1 MNSRALK
8 ILWVLGTF
16 FFFLNVSAQQ
26 VMFTPSEF
34 VFPVDKES
42 DPILGQPG
50 QDFWMVFSDRANNTM
65 YSDESCSV
73 STGDPVHFMRSFI
86 VIKES
91 SDGSALRIVDN
102 RYVTEKGVLKDGY
115 QSNSGWMKKTNL
127 LLSRRCLKTRN
138 AKLPGFENGIFNK
151 KALVLNI
158 VSETTSNYEPPKYF
172 SNPGCTSVIDTA
184 LIYQINFV
192 FKETETAYLLAEDEL
207 INPDDVKKMKGWVLK
222 EKTTP
227 WNHNLAFEANWDKD
241 AVKERNNSGIKAKI
255 FEKTT
260 DVEKFYV
267 QKATAGFGHIPYDEV
282 NPTANRPYGEV
293 DRFPALN
300 YNNATNKWQLGVV
313 GSLIGPNGEKIPK
326 EIFDEL
332 KHVIDSVSINIRKVN
347 IVFVIDGTS
356 SILPYKDY
364 VISAVM
370 NTLDDLNRGQEKIF
384 KFGAALYRD
393 APEESKAF
401 QAYTELVTED
411 QIGRLT
417 SWITANMVPAYNKC
431 DTDLPESVFYG
442 VKKAINHYALKAGQS
457 NFIILIGDC
466 GNHDRI
472 KYMGQN
478 ASGGCASVQKDEFT
492 NITTEDLSSLM
503 AKNDINM
510 LAFQVHHEQ
519 DSSYSDFVHQVG
531 DLYVQTAKVRFGD
544 TTISKS
550 SLWNTGP
557 SFFLLDTNLG
567 GAYRLKCP
575 VNNNLAANK
584 NPLYGSLSEQTF
596 EEQISEGL
604 KFIDYN
610 VDAQI
615 IAIVSLLKE
624 KVKGD
629 FRNLSGVANIISKLH
644 DMGLS
649 DKQIALIFDKNGQLY
664 LTGYTMQTPPA
675 VHYPVF
681 LDVLLTNHDD
691 LYSIKYALE
700 NLIPTKDFCKSPD
713 EFRTFVQDTWYS
725 ILVEQLKYFP
735 PDHQMVDNLTLYQ
748 LASILTGWGGKDDF
762 KKLKL
767 EDVVDP
773 TKLYDEDL
781 YRYLIDWMITK
792 GHVQSIFEGQNMFTK
807 DYFRDHVACYFIE
820 FLIAD
825 RNAQGLDPYIVLDDE
840 NLEKE
845 IIDKLSNEFKPFN
858 AVYKN
863 IPHFRIPI
871 GESESAA
878 TTYYWIDSRIFPH
891 KELHNKQ
898 MAIYEEVLNDFK
910 KRFDEAESGGY

>member
-1 MNSRALK
+1 MKRRLQ
-8 ILWVLGTF
+8 IGGGIVGFCLLL
-16 FFFLNVSAQQ
+16 LNVSAQQ
-26 VMFTPSEF
+26 VMYTPSAY
-34 VFPVDKES
+34 VYPTDKES
-42 DPILGQPG
+42 APILGQPG
-50 QDFWMVFSDRANNTM
+50 QDFWMVFSDRTTNTM
-65 YSDESCSV
+65 YTDENCTV
-73 STGDPVHFMRSFI
+73 TTGEPVKFMQSFI

-91 SDGSALRIVDN
+91 ADQTALRVVDN
-102 RYVTEKGVLKDGY
+102 KYVTERGVLKEGY
-115 QSNSGWMKKTNL
+115 QSHSGWMKKDNL

-158 VSETTSNYEPPKYF
+158 VTETTKNYEPPKYF
-172 SNPGCTSVIDTA
+172 SDPACTKVIDTA

-207 INPDDVKKMKGWVLK
+207 INPDDIRKMKGWVLK

-227 WNHNLAFEANWDKD
+227 WNHNLAFEANWDKE
-241 AVKERNNSGIKAKI
+241 AVAERKQKETRAKI
-255 FEKTT
+255 FERQE
-260 DVEKFYV
+260 DVEKYYI
-267 QKATAGFGHIPYDEV
+267 QNQSAGYGHIPYDEV
-282 NPTANRPYGEV
+282 TPTTTRPYGEV

-300 YNNATNKWQLGVV
+300 YQASNNKWRLGVV

-347 IVFVIDGTS
+347 VVFVIDATS

-364 VISAVM
+364 IISAVM
-370 NTLDDLNRGQEKIF
+370 NTLDDLNRKEKKTF

-393 APEESKAF
+393 APEEAKAF
-401 QAYTELVTED
+401 QAYSELVTKD
-411 QIGRLT
+411 QIGKLT
-417 SWITANMVPAYNKC
+417 GWIGANMVPEYNKC
-431 DTDLPESVFYG
+431 DADLPEAVFYG
-442 VKKAINHYALKAGQS
+442 VKKAINHYALKTGQS
-457 NFIILIGDC
+457 NFVILIGDC
-466 GNHDRI
+466 GNHNRT
-472 KYMGQN
+472 KYTGQTAN
-478 ASGGCASVQKDEFT
+478 GGCGGPQKDEFT
-492 NITTEDLSSLM
+492 NITAADLSSLM

-519 DSSYSDFVHQVG
+519 DSSYTNFVSQVG
-531 DLYVQTAKVRFGD
+531 DLFIETAKSRFND
-544 TTISKS
+544 SISMAH
-550 SLWNTGP
+550 LWQPQP
-557 SFFLLDTNLG
+557 SFFMLDTNLG

-575 VNNNLAANK
+575 VNANPAASK
-584 NPLYGSLSEQTF
+584 DPLFGSLSEKNF
-596 EEQISEGL
+596 EQEISECL

-615 IAIVSLLKE
+615 GAIINLLKE
-624 KVKGD
+624 RVSGD
-629 FRNLSGVANIISKLH
+629 FRNISGVANIISKLH
-644 DMGLS
+644 EMGLT

-664 LTGYTMQTPPA
+664 LTGYTAQNTKLS
-675 VHYPVF
+675 YPIF
-681 LDVLLTNHDD
+681 NDVLLTNHDD

-700 NLIPTKDFCKSPD
+700 DLIPTKDFCRSPD
-713 EFRTFVQDTWYS
+713 EFRSYVQDTWYS

-735 PDHQMVDNLTLYQ
+735 PDHEMVDNLTLYQ
-748 LASILTGWGGKDDF
+748 LASILTGWGGKEEY
-762 KKLKL
+762 KAIKL

-773 TKLYDEDL
+773 TKMFDEDL

-820 FLIAD
+820 FLIAEL
-825 RNAQGLDPYIVLDDE
+825 NAQGQDIGIILDDPNIE
-840 NLEKE
+840 NE
-845 IIDKLSNEFKPFN
+845 IIDKLANSFKPFN
-858 AVYKN
+858 AIYKN

-891 KELHNKQ
+891 KELHNMQ
-898 MAIYEEVLNDFK
+898 MAVYETILKEYKDKYTNM
-910 KRFDEAESGGY
+910 EGEGGE

>member
-1 MNSRALK
+1 MY
-8 ILWVLGTF
+8 
-16 FFFLNVSAQQ
+16 
-26 VMFTPSEF
+26 TPSQF
-34 VFPVDKES
+34 VYPVDAES
-42 DPILGQPG
+42 APILGQPG

-65 YSDESCSV
+65 YSDESCTV
-73 STGDPVHFMRSFI
+73 STGEPVKFMQSYI

-91 SDGSALRIVDN
+91 SDGSALRVVDN
-102 RYVTEKGVLKDGY
+102 RYVTEKGVLKEGY

-158 VSETTSNYEPPKYF
+158 VTESTANYEPPKYF

-207 INPDDVKKMKGWVLK
+207 INPDDLKKMKGWVLK

-227 WNHNLAFEANWDKD
+227 WNHNLAFEANWDKE
-241 AVKERNNSGIKAKI
+241 AVAERKNKDTKAKI
-255 FEKTT
+255 FERPE
-260 DVEKFYV
+260 DVERYYN
-267 QKATAGFGHIPYDEV
+267 QNLPSGYGHIPYDEV
-282 NPTANRPYGEV
+282 TPTSARPFGEV

-300 YNNATNKWQLGVV
+300 YSASSNKWKLGVV

-347 IVFVIDGTS
+347 VVFVIDATS

-370 NTLDDLNRGQEKIF
+370 KTLDDLNKKEKKTF

-401 QAYTELVTED
+401 QAYSELVTKD

-417 SWITANMVPAYNKC
+417 SWISTNMVPANNHC
-431 DTDLPESVFYG
+431 DTDLPEAVFYG
-442 VKKAINHYALKAGQS
+442 VKKAINHYALKTGQS

-466 GNHDRI
+466 GNHNRTTYPAQDANGNCGR
-472 KYMGQN
+472 
-478 ASGGCASVQKDEFT
+478 SQKEEFT
-492 NITTEDLSSLM
+492 NISVPDLSSLM
-503 AKNDINM
+503 AKNDVNM

-519 DSSYSDFVHQVG
+519 DSSYVNFVGQIEN
-531 DLYVQTAKVRFGD
+531 LFVQTAKDRFND
-544 TTISKS
+544 SISMS
-550 SLWNTGP
+550 HLWQTAP
-557 SFFLLDTNLG
+557 SFFMLDTNLG

-575 VNNNLAANK
+575 INTNLSANK
-584 NPLYGSLSEQTF
+584 DPLFGSLTEENF
-596 EEQISEGL
+596 EKEISECL

-615 IAIVSLLKE
+615 SAIINLLKE
-624 KVKGD
+624 KVSGD
-629 FRNLSGVANIISKLH
+629 FRNISGVANIISKLH
-644 DMGLS
+644 EMGLT

-664 LTGYTMQTPPA
+664 LTGFTSQNTKLS
-675 VHYPVF
+675 YPVF

-700 NLIPTKDFCKSPD
+700 ELIPTKDFCKSPD
-713 EFRTFVQDTWYS
+713 EFRTYIQDTWYS

-735 PDHQMVDNLTLYQ
+735 PDHEMVDNLTLYQ
-748 LASILTGWGGKDDF
+748 LASILTGWGGKEEY
-762 KKLKL
+762 KQIKL

-773 TKLYDEDL
+773 TRMFDEDL
-781 YRYLIDWMITK
+781 YKYLIDWMITK
-792 GHVQSIFEGQNMFTK
+792 GHVQSIFEGQNMFSK
-807 DYFRDHVACYFIE
+807 DFFRDHVACYFIE
-820 FLIAD
+820 CLIAEM
-825 RNAQGLDPYIVLDDE
+825 NAQGLDISPILDSPTLE
-840 NLEKE
+840 NE
-845 IIDKLSNEFKPFN
+845 IIDKLSNSFKPFN
-858 AVYKN
+858 AIYKN

-891 KELHNKQ
+891 RELHNKQ
-898 MAIYEEVLNDFK
+898 MSIYEDVLKEFRDKYVTPGTEEDGTGEGN
-910 KRFDEAESGGY
+910 E

>member
-8 ILWVLGTF
+8 ILWVLGSCLF
-16 FFFLNVSAQQ
+16 FINVEAQQ
-26 VMFTPSEF
+26 VMYTPSQY
-34 VFPVDKES
+34 VYPVDAES

-50 QDFWMVFSDRANNTM
+50 QDFWMVFSDRAKNTM

-73 STGDPVHFMRSFI
+73 STGDPVSFMKSFI

-91 SDGSALRIVDN
+91 ADGTALRVVDN
-102 RYVTEKGVLKDGY
+102 RYVTEKGVLKEGY
-115 QSNSGWMKKTNL
+115 QANSGWMKKANL

-227 WNHNLAFEANWDKD
+227 WNHNLAFEANWDQP
-241 AVKERNNSGIKAKI
+241 AVAERKSKETRAKI
-255 FEKTT
+255 FERTE
-260 DVEKFYV
+260 DVERYYG
-267 QKATAGFGHIPYDEV
+267 QNLPSGYGHIPYDEAT
-282 NPTANRPYGEV
+282 PTSVRPYGEV

-300 YNNATNKWQLGVV
+300 YINNVNKWKLGVV

-347 IVFVIDGTS
+347 VVFVIDATS

-364 VISAVM
+364 IISAVM
-370 NTLDDLNRGQEKIF
+370 KTLDDLNKREKKTF

-393 APEESKAF
+393 APEEGKAF
-401 QAYTELVTED
+401 QAYSELVTKD
-411 QIGRLT
+411 QIGKLT
-417 SWITANMVPAYNKC
+417 SWISANMVPANNKC

-442 VKKAINHYALKAGQS
+442 VKKAINHYALKTGQS
-457 NFIILIGDC
+457 NFVILIGDC
-466 GNHDRI
+466 GNHNRTS
-472 KYMGQN
+472 YMGQGP
-478 ASGGCASVQKDEFT
+478 SGGCASVKKDEFT
-492 NITTEDLSSLM
+492 NISGDDLSALM
-503 AKNDINM
+503 ARNDINM

-519 DSSYSDFVHQVG
+519 DSSYSNFVSQVG
-531 DLYVQTAKVRFGD
+531 NLFVQTAKHRFND
-544 TTISKS
+544 TITMDY
-550 SLWNTGP
+550 LWKAAP
-557 SFFLLDTNLG
+557 SFFMLDTNLG

-575 VNNNLAANK
+575 VNTNLSANK
-584 NPLYGSLSEQTF
+584 DPLFGSLTQENF
-596 EEQISEGL
+596 EKEISESL
-604 KFIDYN
+604 KFIDFN

-615 IAIVSLLKE
+615 GAIINLLKE
-624 KVKGD
+624 KVSGD
-629 FRNLSGVANIISKLH
+629 FRNISGVANIISKLH
-644 DMGLS
+644 EMGLT

-664 LTGYTMQTPPA
+664 LTGYTSQNTKLN
-675 VHYPVF
+675 YPVF

-700 NLIPTKDFCKSPD
+700 ELIPTKDFCRSPD
-713 EFRTFVQDTWYS
+713 EFRTYLQDTWYS

-735 PDHQMVDNLTLYQ
+735 ADHEMVDNLTLYQ
-748 LASILTGWGGKDDF
+748 LASILTGWGGKEEY

-773 TKLYDEDL
+773 TKLFDEDL

-792 GHVQSIFEGQNMFTK
+792 GHIQSIFEGQNMFTK

-825 RNAQGLDPYIVLDDE
+825 MNAQGKDPYVILDDE
-840 NLEKE
+840 NLENE
-845 IIDKLSNEFKPFN
+845 IITRLSSEFKPFN
-858 AVYKN
+858 AIYKN

-910 KRFDEAESGGY
+910 KKFDEAEPGGY